1 MTEPVDEVEASR
13 APLVE
18 HLIEL
23 RTRLI
28 KALIAFI
35 IMFVACFYFSTEIF
49 QLLVTPYEGSAKALN
64 IPKEEIKLVF
74 TAPLEFFLTKLQVSL
89 FAALFLAF
97 PVLATQLYMFVAPG
111 LYKNERAA
119 FRPYLVWTPICFFV
133 GGLFVLLFVMPAL
146 MTFSLKMQQ
155 IGVDG
160 KAAISFLP
168 KVADYLSLIMTLI
181 FAFGIS
187 FQLPVVITL
196 LGQIGVVDALFLRK
210 GRRYFIVIAFAIA
223 AVLTPPDP
231 QSMIALAIPLCLL
244 YELSIL
250 LVARLD
256 RKKAKAVVEASGDT
270 L

>member
-1 MTEPVDEVEASR
+1 MSDIPKDEVEDSR

-23 RTRLI
+23 RQRLI
-28 KALIAFI
+28 KAAIAFFV
-35 IMFVACFYFSTEIF
+35 MFGLCFYFSKDIF
-49 QLLVTPYEGSAKALN
+49 QILVMPYEWAASSLK
-64 IPKEEIKLVF
+64 IPKNEIRLIY
-74 TAPLEFFLTKLQVSL
+74 TAPLEYFFTQIQVAMFS
-89 FAALFLAF
+89 AVFLAF
-97 PVLATQLYMFVAPG
+97 PIIATQLYMFVAPG
-111 LYKNERAA
+111 LYKNEKAA
-119 FRPYLVWTPICFFV
+119 FRPYLVWTPICFFI
-133 GGLFVLLFVMPAL
+133 GGLFVFTFVMPAL

-155 IGVDG
+155 GAMEG
-160 KAAISFLP
+160 TAAISLLP
-168 KVADYLSLIMTLI
+168 KVSDYLSLIMTLF

-196 LGQIGVVDALFLRK
+196 LGQIGVFDAPFLREK
-210 GRRYFIVIAFAIA
+210 RRYFIVIAFAIA

-256 RKKAKAVVEASGDT
+256 KKKAAAKASEVTA
-270 L
+270 

>member
-1 MTEPVDEVEASR
+1 MTEQVDEVEASR

-28 KALIAFI
+28 KAMIAFI
-35 IMFVACFYFSTEIF
+35 LMFIACFYFSKEIF
-49 QLLVTPYEGSAKALN
+49 QILVTPYEGAALALK
-64 IPKEEIKLVF
+64 IPPADVKLIY
-74 TAPLEFFLTKLQVSL
+74 TAPLEFFLTQIQVAL
-89 FAALFLAF
+89 FSSLFLAF
-97 PVLATQLYMFVAPG
+97 PIIATQLYMFVAPG

-119 FRPYLVWTPICFFV
+119 FRPYLIWTPICFFV

-196 LGQIGVVDALFLRK
+196 LGQIGVVDAPFLRQ

-244 YELSIL
+244 YELSII

-256 RKKAKAVVEASGDT
+256 RIKAKEAAKEVVES
-270 L
+270 